1 MRKDKL
7 INEILGEEIAITP
20 SDLYSIEFKNAL
32 VGGYDKAEVDAFLE
46 RVGDAFETL
55 LNQKKALQEELE
67 NQRHKVDELRDMES
81 TLRNALVSAQKFS
94 QDARDAARR
103 EADALLGEARLEKE
117 RVRLSYTELP
127 EALRQEISALRAA
140 RDRMRA
146 DIRAMLATHSALL
159 YEIPQAE
166 KAQEVTLPPFA
177 AQPVEETTAILDE
190 DDDESED
197 NDEVGDDWQA
207 LVGTEDSELEDDEDD
222 DDDMVPLQ
230 GFSHIEAPPRW
241 SSEAGDGAFVEDD
254 DDDAAASPSSED
266 GMDEYESGKYEAL
279 DQDDR

>member
-55 LNQKKALQEELE
+55 LNQKRALQEELE
-67 NQRHKVDELRDMES
+67 GQRHKVDELRDMES

-127 EALRQEISALRAA
+127 DTLRHEISELRAA

-159 YEIPQAE
+159 YEIPHAE
-166 KAQEVTLPPFA
+166 KAQDVDLPPFA
-177 AQPVEETTAILDE
+177 PQVLAEAAEALDAEAPVEDTE
-190 DDDESED
+190 D
-197 NDEVGDDWQA
+197 VGEDWQA
-207 LVGTEDSELEDDEDD
+207 LIGAEEDETEAEDDEVEEVISPAMD
-222 DDDMVPLQ
+222 
-230 GFSHIEAPPRW
+230 FSRIEVPPRW
-241 SSEAGDGAFVEDD
+241 STEAAEEAFVEDD
-254 DDDAAASPSSED
+254 DFDGSVSPSSED
-266 GMDEYESGKYEAL
+266 EVDEDESEEYEPL
-279 DQDDR
+279 DREDR

>member
-32 VGGYDKAEVDAFLE
+32 MGGYDKAEVDAFLE

-67 NQRHKVDELRDMES
+67 SQRQKVEELRDMES

-127 EALRQEISALRAA
+127 ESLRQEIHGLRAA

-159 YEIPQAE
+159 YEIPHAEEEQA
-166 KAQEVTLPPFA
+166 VTLPPFA
-177 AQPVEETTAILDE
+177 ALMAAEDEEDEELDE
-190 DDDESED
+190 GED
-197 NDEVGDDWQA
+197 TEVADSWEA
-207 LVGTEDSELEDDEDD
+207 LAGSRDTDADGAAADD
-222 DDDMVPLQ
+222 DDNDTAPAS
-230 GFSHIEAPPRW
+230 GFSTIEAPPRW
-241 SSEAGDGAFVEDD
+241 STEAADGAFVEDND
-254 DDDAAASPSSED
+254 FDIPASPSSED
-266 GMDEYESGKYEAL
+266 DMDEDESDEYKSL
-279 DQDDR
+279 DREDR